1 MKLGIY
7 FDGFSPASEIL
18 DICKQAE
25 AAGADSLWFAQHM
38 GYREAMSMAAAA
50 SAVTSKATLVPTA
63 ITPYLWPALA
73 VAMSM
78 ATMDEL
84 APGRNKIAVSV
95 GNVLNLAESGVEAL
109 KPVRVMREY
118 VEALR
123 LLLAGGAV
131 TMDGEVQKLCGA
143 HMEFGKNANV
153 PIYIA
158 STGPQVLNLAGQIG
172 DGVLLSAGMTLA
184 NCRRCLD
191 IVDAGAKSEG
201 RDVNTVKKA
210 GFINFQVSRDGD
222 TAKSALLRKLAFLF
236 RSKGHA
242 ANIESSGLSID
253 HAAIIAALG
262 QRDLNKATGLLPREA
277 ADVFGVSGTPTEC
290 SDRLEAYL
298 SIGLTEPII
307 EICGTP
313 EERSLALDVVR
324 EVAGR

>member
-1 MKLGIY
+1 M
-7 FDGFSPASEIL
+7 
-18 DICKQAE
+18 
-25 AAGADSLWFAQHM
+25 
-38 GYREAMSMAAAA
+38 
-50 SAVTSKATLVPTA
+50 
-63 ITPYLWPALA
+63 
-73 VAMSM
+73 
-78 ATMDEL
+78 
-84 APGRNKIAVSV
+84 
-95 GNVLNLAESGVEAL
+95 
-109 KPVRVMREY
+109 RVIREY